1 MRRLKYY
8 GMITGNQINGVLM
21 SLKCCFMAVTLVVF
35 ALFSCA
41 DHITESRDAGN
52 GSGQSGKKVPAS
64 VQVIFDQSCALSGC
78 HRDFQRPFLTA
89 EVAYDNI
96 VRAPSTQSPG
106 LNFIEPGDPSRSYLY
121 LKITGASGIIG
132 TRMPQASPPLSAAQI
147 DTIRVWI
154 ENGAPSE

>member
-1 MRRLKYY
+1 MRYQHRRLR
-8 GMITGNQINGVLM
+8 IGNQTNGEIM
-21 SLKCCFMAVTLVVF
+21 SLKLCFMAVAFVIF
-35 ALFSCA
+35 AIFSCA

-52 GSGQSGKKVPAS
+52 GPGQSGKKAPAS
-64 VQVIFDQSCALSGC
+64 VQAIFDQSCALSGC

-89 EVAYDNI
+89 DVAYDNI
-96 VRAPSTQSPG
+96 VGAPSTQSPS

-121 LKITGASGIIG
+121 LKITGGSGIIG
-132 TRMPQASPPLSAAQI
+132 TRMPQANPPLPAAQI